1 MNHSP
6 IHGTDRVGELMGLTV
21 AHLRRALTI
30 GIAALVVILA
40 VLTAGPT
47 ARLAGTA
54 AAAPPTTRP
63 SSSSRPAPTAPAVS
77 ATETRPDDKT
87 CVGAHFAT
95 FGAIYDAVFDS
106 FAPSLPAS
114 VRANAPQI
122 RARAHH
128 DMDAIRISSL
138 WVSNHPAAMG
148 AGPDAPMNDYRD
160 PLSQWIVTQLM
171 LVRQGQSGQVIT
183 AEQLT
188 LSQAVES
195 VWLYLYITTIIPL
208 TLLKDAMPGI
218 ASVGPVSV
226 GTLVTFPLSVG
237 LAVVKRVYKA
247 ISNALVDACIV
258 SVTADERDRAGQPVR
273 DLNFHQKVPPIIE
286 DMAGQVMIADPAT
299 CPAIGT
305 LPLSRIADR
314 TIGHLAATAA
324 DKATAAR
331 IAEAGK
337 RLQAFMRSTRVP
349 HNLVP
354 ADPDDFSTLEDLTS
368 MGLGLIPT
376 VGGAA
381 TDALVGLGHN
391 IADGRD
397 PGEMIPLGD
406 VSVSAS
412 LTAAYY
418 VYALTSQVVGIV
430 SDAISEQIV
439 ATVLGGA
446 DVIPH
451 IGGLVNAPNTYGL
464 VVYHHALRSL
474 CLAED
479 NRGPAPR
486 W

>member
-1 MNHSP
+1 M
-6 IHGTDRVGELMGLTV
+6 
-21 AHLRRALTI
+21 
-30 GIAALVVILA
+30 
-40 VLTAGPT
+40 
-47 ARLAGTA
+47 
-54 AAAPPTTRP
+54 
-63 SSSSRPAPTAPAVS
+63 SRPG
-77 ATETRPDDKT
+77 ETT

-114 VRANAPQI
+114 VRANAPTIKAQ
-122 RARAHH
+122 AHH

-195 VWLYLYITTIIPL
+195 VWLYLYVTTIIPL
-208 TLLKDAMPGI
+208 TLVKDAMPGI

-226 GTLVTFPLSVG
+226 GTLVTFPLSLG
-237 LAVVKRVYKA
+237 LTVVKRVYKA
-247 ISNALVDACIV
+247 ISDALVDSCIV
-258 SVTADERDRAGQPVR
+258 SVTADERDRAGQPLR
-273 DLNFHQKVPPIIE
+273 DLNFRQKVPPIIA

-305 LPLSRIADR
+305 LPLSRIAAR
-314 TIGHLAATAA
+314 TIGYLAATTS

-331 IAEAGK
+331 ITAAGT
-337 RLQAFMRSTRVP
+337 RLQSFMRTTRVP

-368 MGLGLIPT
+368 MGLGLLPT

-391 IADGRD
+391 IAEGRD
-397 PGEMIPLGD
+397 PGELIPLGD
-406 VSVSAS
+406 VSVSTS

-430 SDAISEQIV
+430 SDAIAQQIV
-439 ATVLGGA
+439 STVLGGA

-479 NRGPAPR
+479 NRGPSPR